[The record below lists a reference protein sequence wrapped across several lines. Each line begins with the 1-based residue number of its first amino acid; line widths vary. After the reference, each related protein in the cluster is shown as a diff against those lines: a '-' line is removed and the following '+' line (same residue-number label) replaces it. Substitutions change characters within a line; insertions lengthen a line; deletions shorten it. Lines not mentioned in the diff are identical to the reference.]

1 MEANQ
6 LQTMS
11 NLRQSMT
18 EDELEAL
25 RNEKPLILSVSLE
38 FQTALKLNEMFERD
52 QKKIDD
58 YVKKCIDYM
67 QYLPFE

>member
-11 NLRQSMT
+11 NLRQNLT

-25 RNEKPLILSVSLE
+25 RNEKPLILSVSLD
-38 FQTALKLNEMFERD
+38 FQTAVKLNEMFERD
-52 QKKIDD
+52 QKKIDE